1 MTDLQ
6 TGLLVIGALAVAGV
20 LVYNRLLE
28 RATRRKAEQ
37 AFGSKHS
44 DVLMGTS
51 MERKEPALE
60 AERKE
65 PTLEA
70 PPVATPVPA
79 SSQTIAKPS
88 PPAPDPRVDYVLEL
102 QGTSAGAVRPEWA
115 ALQRRFT
122 RRASLAEA
130 GGKKVQARLQM
141 VSRNGVVSESELL
154 EFRSQVETM
163 AAVHGASVSAPPM
176 REALEA
182 AQAFDRACAELDVQI
197 ALHVLGP
204 AETSVKKEGFSLAPR
219 TDGVTLLLDV
229 PRTPEPAKSYAAM
242 VAAARRL
249 GGRMVDDNGN
259 NVDERAL
266 AAIGV
271 EIESLRARMTE
282 IGVEP
287 GSPLAL
293 RLFS

>member
-6 TGLLVIGALAVAGV
+6 IGLLVIGAAAVAGV
-20 LVYNRLLE
+20 LIYNRVQE
-28 RATRRKAEQ
+28 RATRRDAEQ
-37 AFGSKHS
+37 AFGSKHA
-44 DVLMGTS
+44 DVLMG
-51 MERKEPALE
+51 AA
-60 AERKE
+60 AERRE
-65 PTLEA
+65 PTLDA
-70 PPVATPVPA
+70 SPAATTPGPSSPPPVAKSA
-79 SSQTIAKPS
+79 
-88 PPAPDPRVDYVLEL
+88 PPAPDPRIDYVLEL

-115 ALQRRFT
+115 TLQRRFA
-122 RRASLAEA
+122 RRAALNEA
-130 GGKKVQARLQM
+130 GGRKLHATLQM
-141 VSRNGVVSESELL
+141 VSRNGVVSEGELL

-163 AAVHGASVSAPPM
+163 AAAHGASVSAPPM

-182 AQAFDRACAELDVQI
+182 AQALDRACADVDVQI
-197 ALHVLGP
+197 ALHVLG
-204 AETSVKKEGFSLAPR
+204 AGETNVRKEGFSVAPR
-219 TDGVTLLLDV
+219 ADGVTLLLDV
-229 PRTPEPAKSYAAM
+229 PRTPDLAKSYVAM
-242 VAAARRL
+242 VEAARRL

-271 EIESLRARMTE
+271 EIESLRARLVE